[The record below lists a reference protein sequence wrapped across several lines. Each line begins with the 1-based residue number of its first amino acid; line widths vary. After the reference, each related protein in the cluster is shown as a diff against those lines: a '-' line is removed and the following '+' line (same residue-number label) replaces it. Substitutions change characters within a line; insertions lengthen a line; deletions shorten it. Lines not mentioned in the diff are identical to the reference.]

1 MVVTAPTVGCPAV
14 KSLGVPG
21 NTRQDQARR
30 PVIIQGGMGVGVS
43 GWRLARAVALTGQLG
58 VVSGVGLDA
67 LMARRLQLGDP
78 GGYITRALAHFPRA
92 GVAEQILDRY
102 LVAGGIGPREPF
114 VAAPRP
120 TLHPNERAT
129 NLAVAASFVE
139 VFLAKEG
146 HQGLVGINLMEK
158 LQMSTPAA
166 AYGALLAGVDYVL
179 VGAGI
184 PAEFPALLDA
194 LAAGRPGQVS
204 VDVAGAGALPTPLVF
219 RPEAVVGAG
228 VELRRPQFLAIV
240 ASHVLASYLAR
251 DPATRPDGFVV
262 EGPSAGGHSA
272 PPRGPLVLDEGGE
285 PVYGL
290 RDVADLDKVA
300 ALGLPYWLAGGYAYP
315 ARLAVALRAGAAG
328 VQVGSAF
335 ALCEESGLL
344 ASIKQAAIVHALT
357 AGLPVR
363 ADPRSSPTGFPF
375 KLADLPGTVAKAQVY
390 ERRDRVCDVGYLRA
404 AYCKP
409 GAGTGY
415 RCPAEPVPSYLGK
428 GGKTEE
434 TIGRCCLCNGLVA
447 AIGLGQ
453 RRPDG
458 TTEPPAVTL
467 GQDLAFLR
475 ELLPP
480 GRQSYTAVEVV
491 AYLLQAEPVQEAE
504 VTRGGSGR
512 AGVAR
517 KSSPV

>member
-1 MVVTAPTVGCPAV
+1 MLLTAPTPGCPAD
-14 KSLGVPG
+14 KSLGVPP
-21 NTRQDQARR
+21 NTEHGEERR
-30 PVIIQGGMGVGVS
+30 PTIIQGGMGVGVS
-43 GWRLARAVALTGQLG
+43 GWRLARAVALAGQLG
-58 VVSGVGLDA
+58 VVSGLGLDT

-78 GGYITRALAHFPRA
+78 GGHITRALAHFPRA
-92 GVAEQILDRY
+92 GVAEQILGRY
-102 LVAGGIGPREPF
+102 LVPGGIGPRGTFRP
-114 VAAPRP
+114 APRP
-120 TLHPNERAT
+120 TLRPGERAT
-129 NLAVAASFVE
+129 QLAVAASFVE

-146 HQGLVGINLMEK
+146 HQGLVGVKLMEK

-166 AYGALLAGVDYVL
+166 TYGAMLAGVDYVL

-184 PAEFPALLDA
+184 PAEFPALLGS
-194 LAAGRPGQVS
+194 LAAGRPGRVS
-204 VDVAGAGALPTPLVF
+204 VSVEGAEPTSLVV

-228 VELRRPQFLAIV
+228 MELRRPQFLAIV

-272 PPRGPLVLDEGGE
+272 PPRGPLLLDEDGE

-300 ALGLPYWLAGGYAYP
+300 ALGLPYWLAGGYASP
-315 ARLAVALRAGAAG
+315 ALLADAVRGGAAG

-344 ASIKQAAIVHALT
+344 ASIKQAAIMHAL
-357 AGLPVR
+357 AADLPVR

-375 KLADLPGTVAKAQVY
+375 KLADLAGTVAEALVY
-390 ERRDRVCDVGYLRA
+390 DRRDRVCDVGYLRA
-404 AYCKP
+404 AYCQP
-409 GAGTGY
+409 GARAGY
-415 RCPAEPVPSYLGK
+415 RCPAEPVPRYVAK
-428 GGKTEE
+428 GGKVADTV
-434 TIGRCCLCNGLVA
+434 GRCCLCNGLIA

-458 TTEPPAVTL
+458 TTEPPIVTL

-480 GRQSYTAVEVV
+480 GRQGYTAADVV
-491 AYLLQAEPVQEAE
+491 GYLLKTGPVDEAE
-504 VTRGGSGR
+504 VTVGQRY
-512 AGVAR
+512 
-517 KSSPV
+517 